1 MCLLKKI
8 EMVAGRRTA
17 AFGGK
22 DGQSGG
28 GSVRFL
34 RSGGRGVLLSPHAEK
49 QGSQDSSLQRT
60 GRTFSKLFAYFSFN
74 CYENSSC

>member
-28 GSVRFL
+28 GSIRFL

-49 QGSQDSSLQRT
+49 QGSQGPSLQRT
-60 GRTFSKLFAYFSFN
+60 GRAFSKLLVYF
-74 CYENSSC
+74 